1 MSTLAATLSRNV
13 AHAVNRIPP
22 LAVDAVLAA
31 VCECTLMWGVAQS
44 QDANTSTGGRPWPWF
59 VWPLVALLPV
69 PLLWRRRAPYAVLL
83 LSGLSLVLLS
93 IPYNLAV
100 TYNHSSQVMLYLAM
114 VTVAYY
120 CTGWK
125 FWSAAVAC
133 VSLNFAVVT
142 QSLGKAAISALI
154 TLMAFVAGRLAAQQ
168 RDMARL
174 MAGRAQE
181 AERTVEARAA
191 QAAAEERTRIA
202 RDMHDILAH
211 AVSLM
216 IVQAEAGAAVVH
228 QDPAKAEKAFDA
240 ISDGGRDALTQLRR
254 MLGVLRDGDALA
266 LTPQP
271 TVAELPRLVE
281 TVRSAKIDVRMLVQ
295 GTAVR
300 LPPDTEVALYRTV
313 QEAFTNMLKHARAE
327 RAELRLDWSPDAL
340 TVRVTDDGVGPKQG
354 VAGRGLIGIRERI
367 GACGGTVHTGPGADG
382 TGFEVLVRVPARQ
395 HGEG

>member
-1 MSTLAATLSRNV
+1 MSSLAATLPRQLV
-13 AHAVNRIPP
+13 QAVNRLPP
-22 LAVDAVLAA
+22 LAVDAVIVA
-31 VCECTLMWGVAQS
+31 VCEATMMWGVAQS
-44 QDANTSTGGRPWPWF
+44 QDAEISVGARPWPWF
-59 VWPLVALLPV
+59 VWPLVALLPI
-69 PLLWRRRAPYAVLL
+69 PLLWRRRAPFAVLL

-120 CTGWK
+120 CTGWQ
-125 FWSAAVAC
+125 FWSAAVTC

-142 QSLGKAAISALI
+142 QSVGKAAISALI

-168 RDMARL
+168 RDLARL
-174 MAGRAQE
+174 MAIRAQE
-181 AERTVEARAA
+181 AEQAVDARAA

-228 QDPAKAEKAFDA
+228 QDAAKAEKAFDA

-281 TVRSAKIDVRMLVQ
+281 TVRSAKIDVRMVVA
-295 GTAVR
+295 GTPVP

-313 QEAFTNMLKHARAE
+313 QEALTNMLKHAKAE
-327 RAELRLDWSPDAL
+327 RAELRLDWAPEAL
-340 TVRVTDDGVGPKQG
+340 TVRVTDDGVGPTPG
-354 VAGRGLIGIRERI
+354 TPGRGLIGIRERI
-367 GACGGTVHTGPGADG
+367 GACGGTVHTGRGVDG
-382 TGFEVLVRVPARQ
+382 TGFEVLVRVPARS
-395 HGEG
+395 GDSS